1 MATASILDSE
11 AAFVRQAEDAGLD
24 QPWIEALQQNGVAT
38 FGKLSFAITSP
49 GTVAT
54 DEQITRFLN
63 TLWNRSTKQNK
74 EQATTKKNKRGI
86 SRNEAEGVRCGG
98 GAAATIAEL
107 SAFKRLVFESQT
119 LMIFS
124 FKSTAKRDES
134 APKKMAA
141 PEREARIARQ
151 REQLRGLDI
160 SGPLEPAHLLY
171 DLCATMIER
180 NEVAYINPNKCLS
193 RQ

>member
-11 AAFVRQAEDAGLD
+11 ATFVQQAEDAGLN

-63 TLWNRSTKQNK
+63 TLR
-74 EQATTKKNKRGI
+74 
-86 SRNEAEGVRCGG
+86 G

-119 LMIFS
+119 LMMHS
-124 FKSTAKRDES
+124 FKSTAKGDES

-141 PEREARIARQ
+141 PERE
-151 REQLRGLDI
+151 RERR
-160 SGPLEPAHLLY
+160 A
-171 DLCATMIER
+171 
-180 NEVAYINPNKCLS
+180 
-193 RQ
+193 